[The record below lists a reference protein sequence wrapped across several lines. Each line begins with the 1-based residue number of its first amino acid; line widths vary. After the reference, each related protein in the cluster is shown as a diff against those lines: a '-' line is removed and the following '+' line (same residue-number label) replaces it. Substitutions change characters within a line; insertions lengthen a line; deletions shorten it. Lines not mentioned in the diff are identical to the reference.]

1 MADRAELLRRVRT
14 ALSRPGV
21 DGFLGTPDLVED
33 LLLTGA
39 LEGKIVIGSMN
50 RGGLTGTVFEID
62 DRFTGY
68 DAAAIAAA
76 GLDGGKMLCRIDP
89 GDPATAATLQSC
101 AQAVSELAARDLM
114 AMVEPFICHRAD
126 GRVQGNLSADAVV
139 RSAAVAAALG
149 TTSAYTW
156 LKLPVV
162 EDMARVAAATSLP
175 ILLLG
180 GEATADDGAV
190 AARWRIALKL
200 PTVRGMVIGRA
211 LLYPPGGDVASVVDR
226 TVGLL

>member
-1 MADRAELLRRVRT
+1 MAMADRAELLRRVRT

-76 GLDGGKMLCRIDP
+76 GLDGGKML
-89 GDPATAATLQSC
+89 
-101 AQAVSELAARDLM
+101 
-114 AMVEPFICHRAD
+114 
-126 GRVQGNLSADAVV
+126 
-139 RSAAVAAALG
+139 
-149 TTSAYTW
+149 
-156 LKLPVV
+156 
-162 EDMARVAAATSLP
+162 
-175 ILLLG
+175 
-180 GEATADDGAV
+180 
-190 AARWRIALKL
+190 
-200 PTVRGMVIGRA
+200 
-211 LLYPPGGDVASVVDR
+211 
-226 TVGLL
+226 